1 MTDATLFDYWRSS
14 AAYRARIGCH
24 LKGLQVEQAL
34 VHLRKGEQ
42 HSAAHLA
49 RNLPGLAPVWRE
61 DGFLLSQSM
70 AILEYLDETHP
81 EPPLLSDDARQRA
94 VIREL
99 ALSISADIHPIGNPR
114 VIEAL
119 MREFG
124 RTMPRA
130 AWNRRWIGAD

>member
-1 MTDATLFDYWRSS
+1 VTDATLFGYRRLS

-42 HSAAHLA
+42 HSAARLA
-49 RNLPGLAPVWRE
+49 RNFPGLAPVWRE
-61 DGFLLSQSM
+61 DGFLLSQSL

-81 EPPLLSDDARQRA
+81 EPPLLSGEARQRA

-99 ALSISADIHPIGNPR
+99 AFSISAGIHPIGKPPH
-114 VIEAL
+114 A
-119 MREFG
+119 
-124 RTMPRA
+124 
-130 AWNRRWIGAD
+130 